1 MKKLLLIFSIIFS
14 NVILC
19 QSNGITYQAVIYD
32 PGNDELPWENNNYS
46 PLIEHDICLRFNFID
61 SNNAL
66 EYQEIIQVTTDLF
79 GMINLIIGNESQTG
93 GYSNG
98 FNNILWDGSPKNIKI
113 EIDINNNCN
122 EFIQYSNEP
131 LTYVPFSYFSLNSG
145 TTGEQGPP
153 GPQGEQGD
161 IGQTGEQG
169 PPGPQGEQGDIGQTG
184 EQGQPGPQ
192 GEQGDIGQ
200 TGEQGPTGPQGEQG
214 DDGLSAYEIWINLG
228 NIGNEQDF
236 INSLTGPSG
245 EQGPQGPEGS
255 SSNNLNSNSSLATVG
270 DYNWDIPGW
279 KYNQLNGDIKTYI
292 RNDTYVCFP
301 IKVDRAT
308 NYTEIGLFRDYSGDD
323 GMDNVMIAVLSSNN
337 GFPGELVENLGVMNV
352 PDQNSGYQFHSKSIN
367 FTLEPGY
374 YFVAVSISENSIG
387 NSDGNYT
394 KLVNAV
400 NYVSGTAHF
409 DSPMG
414 QITKINGNG
423 LSISIGSAY
432 KFIKPIN
439 ELNYSSISISNFID
453 MIDEPGSIIWFRAE
467 D

>member
-169 PPGPQGEQGDIGQTG
+169 PPGPQGEQGD
-184 EQGQPGPQ
+184 
-192 GEQGDIGQ
+192 
-200 TGEQGPTGPQGEQG
+200 
-214 DDGLSAYEIWINLG
+214 DGLSAYEIWINLG

-255 SSNNLNSNSSLATVG
+255 SSNNLNSNSSIATVG

>member
-169 PPGPQGEQGDIGQTG
+169 
-184 EQGQPGPQ
+184 QPGPQ

-200 TGEQGPTGPQGEQG
+200 TGEQGPPGPQGEQG

-255 SSNNLNSNSSLATVG
+255 SSNNLNSNSSIATVG

-279 KYNQLNGDIKTYI
+279 KYNQLNGDIETYI

-387 NSDGNYT
+387 NLDGNYT